1 LKPELNSLTQNL
13 FSKES
18 IRKQAVKLG
27 DVVPEL
33 CPDIAYLTGNQNPWP
48 DVKGLPFSIY
58 IERVEDQLNAE
69 AEAASP
75 LHYEDDDKEND
86 ITNPELVP
94 TPNPLDS
101 IAIIPASHYERPPA
115 SHSTPSHGSMANNAF
130 YLNPQFEA
138 LPYGLGWG
146 DEDFDVNS
154 GDTRD
159 RSIPDYTRIL
169 ASGESLPQTS
179 TPNEKPSQET
189 DAFLKSSP
197 LRNITR
203 FDLRR

>member
-1 LKPELNSLTQNL
+1 MNSLTQDSFN
-13 FSKES
+13 KEAT
-18 IRKQAVKLG
+18 REQAVKLG

-33 CPDIAYLTGNQNPWP
+33 CPDVAYLTGNQNPWP
-48 DVKGLPFSIY
+48 DVKGLPFNIY
-58 IERVEDQLNAE
+58 TERVEDQLNAE

-75 LHYEDDDKEND
+75 LHHEDDDKEND

-94 TPNPLDS
+94 TPNPLDGIS
-101 IAIIPASHYERPPA
+101 IIPASHYERPPGTHFA
-115 SHSTPSHGSMANNAF
+115 PSHGSMADNAF
-130 YLNPQFEA
+130 YLNPQFEV

-146 DEDFDVNS
+146 DEDFDVNG

-159 RSIPDYTRIL
+159 RSIPEYMRIL

-179 TPNEKPSQET
+179 TPNEKPSQEN
-189 DAFLKSSP
+189 DAFVKSSP